1 LIDLENHKKEE
12 VDLKKIKIKVMK
24 KRWLYVYDPKRM
36 NYVRAYKVY
45 TKIIGGIILA
55 VISGFGYATYSHT
68 QKLNSIEYITEETR
82 TLIINEENKFSEER
96 LKQFLLELNIRFPHI
111 VLAQAKLESGSFKS
125 KMFREN
131 NNFFGMKVARR
142 RPTTNKGEQYGHAFF
157 DSWRDCVLDY
167 AFYQAA
173 YLSDI
178 KTESQ
183 YFAYLGANYA
193 EDPTYVEKLK
203 KIIKK

>member
-1 LIDLENHKKEE
+1 
-12 VDLKKIKIKVMK
+12 MK

-45 TKIIGGIILA
+45 TKIIGGISLA
-55 VISGFGYATYSHT
+55 VLAGFGYATYTHT
-68 QKLNSIEYITEETR
+68 QQLNNIEYITEETR

-96 LKQFLLELNIRFPHI
+96 LKQFILELNIRFPHI
-111 VLAQAKLESGSFKS
+111 VLAQAKLESGYFKS

-131 NNFFGMKVARR
+131 NNFFGMKVARK

-178 KTESQ
+178 KTEAQ

>member
-1 LIDLENHKKEE
+1 LLANAQ
-12 VDLKKIKIKVMK
+12 
-24 KRWLYVYDPKRM
+24 PQ
-36 NYVRAYKVY
+36 
-45 TKIIGGIILA
+45 TK
-55 VISGFGYATYSHT
+55 
-68 QKLNSIEYITEETR
+68 
-82 TLIINEENKFSEER
+82 
-96 LKQFLLELNIRFPHI
+96 
-111 VLAQAKLESGSFKS
+111 
-125 KMFREN
+125 EN
-131 NNFFGMKVARR
+131 NMAMHFF
-142 RPTTNKGEQYGHAFF
+142 E
-157 DSWRDCVLDY
+157 SWRDCVLDY

>member
-1 LIDLENHKKEE
+1 
-12 VDLKKIKIKVMK
+12 MK
-24 KRWLYVYDPKRM
+24 KRWLYVYDPERM

-45 TKIIGGIILA
+45 TRIVGGVVLA
-55 VISGFGYATYSHT
+55 ALMGFGYASYRHS

-96 LKQFLLELNIRFPHI
+96 LKQFILELNIRFPHI
-111 VLAQAKLESGSFKS
+111 VLAQAKLESGYFKS

-157 DSWRDCVLDY
+157 DSWKDCVVDY

-173 YLSDI
+173 YLNDI
-178 KTESQ
+178 KTEAQ
-183 YFAYLGANYA
+183 YFAYLRANYA